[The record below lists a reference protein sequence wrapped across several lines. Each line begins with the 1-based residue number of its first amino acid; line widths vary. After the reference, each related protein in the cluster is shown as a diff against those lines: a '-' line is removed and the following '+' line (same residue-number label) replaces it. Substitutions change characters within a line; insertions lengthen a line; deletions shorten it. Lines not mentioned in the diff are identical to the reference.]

1 MRAQEGSAGIGI
13 PFPGWTCG
21 NDYVGVSGV
30 VFGISIRLLL
40 NMVRVDALGLSG
52 GGSIFILWVAEMCPK
67 MNTMY

>member
-30 VFGISIRLLL
+30 VFGIAIRLLL
-40 NMVRVDALGLSG
+40 NMVGLMHWG
-52 GGSIFILWVAEMCPK
+52 YQAGGSIFIL
-67 MNTMY
+67 